1 MAISLYDVSVP
12 SYLQILAALSGV
24 LDRGASFCAEK
35 GIDPQTFVETR
46 LFPDMLPLSF
56 QISSVSHHSMGA
68 IEGAKTGVF
77 VPPSNPDRDYAGLQK
92 LIADT
97 RSTLEGLKPD
107 DVNAL
112 EGRDMIFQ
120 LGETKLPFVVEDFI
134 LTFSLPNFHFHAT
147 TAYDILRTKG
157 VPLGKRH
164 YLGKMRMKA

>member
-12 SYLQILAALSGV
+12 SYLQILTALSGV

-56 QISSVSHHSMGA
+56 QIASVAKHSLGA
-68 IEGAKTGVF
+68 IEGAKAGVF
-77 VPPSNPDRDYAGLQK
+77 SPPKEPNTDYAGLQK
-92 LIADT
+92 IIADT
-97 RSTLEGLKPD
+97 RGTLEGLKAD

-112 EGRDMIFQ
+112 EGKDMIFD
-120 LGETKLPFVVEDFI
+120 LGATKLPFVVEDFI

-164 YLGKMRMKA
+164 YLGKMRMKT